1 MTNLKSQYADEI
13 ISNMVETLGNAEF
26 NNVFNKTASLD
37 KVAGSEAF
45 NTFNQMLPKAKDGME
60 VEEFFRTYSPGM
72 TGAEKESAT
81 EAKNKKIQELSGH
94 AAPGSTVPQADDC
107 KDCGCMEEKDE
118 KVAAS
123 FALNHLI
130 KIADTLDKK
139 GFKTLANII
148 DEAMSKVAEKK

>member
-1 MTNLKSQYADEI
+1 MTNLKAQNIDEI
-13 ISNMVETLGNAEF
+13 IRGMVDTLGDKEF
-26 NNVFNKTASLD
+26 NSVFNKTASLNKISSD
-37 KVAGSEAF
+37 AF
-45 NTFNQMLPKAKDGME
+45 NTFSQMLPKAKDGIE
-60 VEEFFRTYSPGM
+60 AEELFRTYSPGM
-72 TGAEKESAT
+72 TDAEKESAT
-81 EAKNKKIQELSGH
+81 EAKNKKIKELTGH
-94 AAPGSTVPQADDC
+94 SAPGSTIPQADDC
-107 KDCGCMEEKDE
+107 PECMEGMLNEKE

>member
-1 MTNLKSQYADEI
+1 MTNLKSQNIDEI
-13 ISNMVETLGNAEF
+13 IRNMVDTLGDKEF
-26 NNVFNKTASLD
+26 NSVFNKTASLNKIASD
-37 KVAGSEAF
+37 AF
-45 NTFNQMLPKAKDGME
+45 KTFSQMLPKAKDGVE
-60 VEEFFRTYSPGM
+60 VEEFFRSYSPGM
-72 TGAEKESAT
+72 TDAEKESAT

-107 KDCGCMEEKDE
+107 QDCMEGTLNEEE
-118 KVAAS
+118 KVAAA